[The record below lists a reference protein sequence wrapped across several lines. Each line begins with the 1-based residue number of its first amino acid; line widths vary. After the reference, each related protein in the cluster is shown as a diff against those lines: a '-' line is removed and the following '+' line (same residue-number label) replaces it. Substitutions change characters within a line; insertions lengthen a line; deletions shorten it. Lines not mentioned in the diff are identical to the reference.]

1 MSMSHKLASA
11 VLASAMAIFATT
23 PSTADIINVSEEVVG
38 PVAAVTWTGT
48 VNSGFD
54 NGGFFG
60 PVGANLTGESFSLV
74 YIFVPSLGIREEPF
88 PGFVHFR
95 GGLAWPG
102 STSPSL
108 GAVLTI
114 NGQNKFIGENLVG
127 VLGGPGPAFGCL
139 S

>member
-1 MSMSHKLASA
+1 MSDKLASA

-38 PVAAVTWTGT
+38 PVAAVNWTGT

-54 NGGFFG
+54 NGCFFG
-60 PVGANLTGESFSLV
+60 PVGADLTGESFSLV
-74 YIFVPSLGIREEPF
+74 YIFVPSLGIRLELL
-88 PGFVHFR
+88 PGYVHYY

-114 NGQNKFIGENLVG
+114 NGENKFIGGNFAG
-127 VLGGPGPAFGCL
+127 
-139 S
+139 